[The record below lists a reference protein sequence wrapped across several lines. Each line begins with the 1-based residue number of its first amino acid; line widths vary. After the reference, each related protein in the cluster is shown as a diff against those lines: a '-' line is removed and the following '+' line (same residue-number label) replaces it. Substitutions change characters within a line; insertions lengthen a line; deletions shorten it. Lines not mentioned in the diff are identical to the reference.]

1 MKRPIEQRWQII
13 QSLVNKEIEI
23 AQAAQLL
30 DCSPRTIQRQK
41 KAFLEKGEV
50 GLIDHRHSN
59 YHKLSLKKKEKVVEI
74 KEKDRWRSARNVRD
88 KLELPVHRITI
99 WRVFKE
105 KGLNR
110 ENLKQIK
117 PITRFEALS
126 PNDLW
131 QTDIMGKIYFP
142 KLGFYLYLIA
152 TIDDHS
158 RFCLSGRW
166 FKKQGKM
173 NVFQIWYESLA
184 RWGLPEKILQDEGSQ
199 YKARVRFGQADYQW
213 YAERLGIKLIWA
225 KRAEVKG
232 KIERFW
238 RFVQTDFVRE
248 VLLAKTIEEV
258 NGNFNLWL
266 ARYNYRFRSESFG
279 GKTKAEL
286 YHPSER
292 KLSRIEIQ
300 TLLIVEER
308 RKVTRQS
315 TISLYGQQYYVPRGY
330 INCRIWVKIIG
341 NKVYFEAN
349 GEIFWKTRLKG

>member
-1 MKRPIEQRWQII
+1 MG
-13 QSLVNKEIEI
+13 
-23 AQAAQLL
+23 
-30 DCSPRTIQRQK
+30 CSTRSVERYQQ
-41 KAFLEKGEV
+41 AFLSKGKE
-50 GLIDHRHSN
+50 GLRDHRHSN
-59 YHKLSLKKKEKVVEI
+59 NHKLALADHQEIINLKKK
-74 KEKDRWRSARNVRD
+74 DCWRSARNIRD
-88 KLELPVHRITI
+88 KLDLPVCEWTVGNIIR
-99 WRVFKE
+99 RS
-105 KGLNR
+105 GLNKQ
-110 ENLKQIK
+110 NLKAVK
-117 PITRFEALS
+117 PIIRFEALL

-142 KLGFYLYLIA
+142 GLGCYLYLIA
-152 TIDDHS
+152 ALDDHS

-184 RWGLPEKILQDEGSQ
+184 RWGLPLAMLQDEGSQ

-266 ARYNYRFRSESFG
+266 ARYNYKFKSRYFG
-279 GKTKAEL
+279 GETRVQR
-286 YHPSER
+286 YQPSER

-300 TLLIVEER
+300 TLLVVEER
-308 RKVTRQS
+308 RKVTRES
-315 TISLYGQQYYVPRGY
+315 TISLYGQHYYVPKGY

-341 NKVYFEAN
+341 NKVCFEAN
-349 GEIFWKTRLKG
+349 NEIFWKTKLKV